1 GTRSGGTG
9 CADSGA
15 FGRFGGASCCHAA
28 RGAGSIANF
37 IGSAAVL
44 VDVVPAVFDGT
55 GMNIGTSVVAV
66 RIGAGTIAV
75 IVRGQRADVVRRA
88 GAFVTPEGAL
98 FR

>member
-1 GTRSGGTG
+1 
-9 CADSGA
+9 
-15 FGRFGGASCCHAA
+15 
-28 RGAGSIANF
+28 
-37 IGSAAVL
+37 
-44 VDVVPAVFDGT
+44 
-55 GMNIGTSVVAV
+55 MNIGTSVVAV